1 MAVLSKLSGS
11 GNSDPLSRDTP
22 FSINSSHV
30 SVNNLAV
37 SFAQHPPRAPYETL
51 AGTIPGEEGQAPA
64 TTTTWTRKELL
75 DSAQRWAKN
84 ALSHA
89 KEATGE
95 KRTPECDQA
104 CAVAL
109 VNLGD
114 IAAMSGDYNVA
125 RRRYERAIKV
135 SEDNDFTDG
144 VRAAQAG
151 LQRLS

>member
-1 MAVLSKLSGS
+1 MKRFTDLH
-11 GNSDPLSRDTP
+11 
-22 FSINSSHV
+22 I

-37 SFAQHPPRAPYETL
+37 SFAQHPPRAPYESLEKAVSSRIGPVAQST
-51 AGTIPGEEGQAPA
+51 ASEQV
-64 TTTTWTRKELL
+64 WTRKELL

-89 KEATGE
+89 KEPTGE

-114 IAAMSGDYNVA
+114 IAAMSGDNAQA
-125 RRRYERAIKV
+125 RRRYERAIQV
-135 SEDNDFTDG
+135 SKENSFSDG
-144 VRAAQAG
+144 VAQAQAG
-151 LQRLS
+151 LSRVTQ